1 MATAVHRGNERD
13 LQMRRVMKLALAT
26 AALGLAVAATPA
38 SAAVTVNT
46 DGTVGLDHNAG
57 TNAFTVDFGGPA
69 GTAASL
75 LLTLTGGVGNAYT
88 FTYAIS
94 NTGSPANLVGFAF
107 DTDPTLGSVTAVSG
121 PLAFGANS
129 NFPGIGTVDACF
141 YSGNN
146 CGAANGQATSFN
158 GGFTLNFNS
167 GPVTLSNFV
176 DRYASIANL
185 DNQSG
190 EGRGTVFHPAVP
202 EPATW
207 AMMLVGFGGIGMT
220 MRRRRKADGRLLQ
233 IA

>member
-1 MATAVHRGNERD
+1 
-13 LQMRRVMKLALAT
+13 MKLALAT

-38 SAAVTVNT
+38 GAAVTVNPN
-46 DGTVGLDHNAG
+46 GTVGLDHNLG
-57 TNAFTVDFGGPA
+57 TNAFTVYFGGPA

-75 LLTLTGGVGNAYT
+75 LLTLTGGSGNSYN
-88 FTYAIS
+88 FTYS
-94 NTGSPANLVGFAF
+94 FNNTGTAAKLVGFAF
-107 DTDPTLGSVTAVSG
+107 DTDPTLASVTS
-121 PLAFGANS
+121 PLGDPLKFGANA
-129 NFPGIGTVDACF
+129 NFPGVGTVDACF

-176 DRYASIANL
+176 DRYASIGGSGGP
-185 DNQSG
+185 SG
-190 EGRGTVFHPAVP
+190 EGSGTVFHPAVP

-207 AMMLVGFGGIGMT
+207 AMMLVGFGGIGVS